1 MKKVFPV
8 LCMLAI
14 LSFAAVASAAPPEE
28 KVQTSRG
35 CPACH
40 VKISE
45 EKNYSLGNEAV
56 NASKKHPKESPSGE
70 TLDEN
75 TKVGACLECHAAAK
89 NGKGN
94 KSPISLRDLVHPAH
108 MFSPTFGDKLNGDC
122 FSCHNVTASGEFN
135 LLGEKLK
142 TNEKGI
148 PEEIPI
154 PGAITIKNP
163 VEKTAAVP
171 LSLFIIV
178 SVILAILSLAAIS
191 LAASK
196 KK

>member
-1 MKKVFPV
+1 MKKVVLV
-8 LCMLAI
+8 LCVLAI
-14 LSFAAVASAAPPEE
+14 ISFATVADAAPPEE

-45 EKNYSLGNEAV
+45 EKNYSLGNEAL
-56 NASKKHPKESPSGE
+56 NASKSHPKKSPSGE
-70 TLDEN
+70 TLGEK
-75 TKVGACLECHAAAK
+75 TKVSACLECHAAAK

-94 KSPISLRDLVHPAH
+94 KAPISLRDLVHPAH

-135 LLGEKLK
+135 LLGEKVK

-154 PGAITIKNP
+154 PGAIAIKNP
-163 VEKTAAVP
+163 VEKTATVP
-171 LSLFIIV
+171 LSVFIIV
-178 SVILAILSLAAIS
+178 TVILAVLSLAAIG